1 MGKMMSFD
9 PAMAVLVVDD
19 FATMTRIIDT
29 LLQRLGITSIEHA
42 RDGQTALKSLRKNSF
57 SLVISDLN
65 MTPMS
70 GLDLLEEVR
79 RDPALKAVRFVLISA
94 EANPQLMR
102 IALDGKRE
110 RFLAKP
116 FTAEVLRKTIE
127 ELFGVPEN

>member
-1 MGKMMSFD
+1 MSLD
-9 PAMAVLVVDD
+9 LSMAVLVVDD

-29 LLQRLGITSIEHA
+29 LLQRIGITNIEHA
-42 RDGQTALKSLRKNSF
+42 RDGRAALKSLRKKNF

-79 RDPALKAVRFVLISA
+79 RDPVLKAVRFVLISA

-102 IALDGKRE
+102 IALDEERE

-116 FTAEVLRKTIE
+116 FTADVLRKTIE
-127 ELFGVPEN
+127 ELFRKPEN